1 MPEKQKKQFS
11 LSLTVKIFL
20 AAMILIS
27 IGVFANSIMRYNQIV
42 NEAEELEVLLQSLRT
57 TREELAEMMGST
69 EELNDLLSD
78 YRKCQDLINSGSVEG
93 EKLDEYKERLK
104 EVRALLNSSKN
115 KDYISKIAKEELD
128 LYFADEKI
136 FFNDRQ

>member
-1 MPEKQKKQFS
+1 
-11 LSLTVKIFL
+11 
-20 AAMILIS
+20 
-27 IGVFANSIMRYNQIV
+27 
-42 NEAEELEVLLQSLRT
+42 
-57 TREELAEMMGST
+57 MMGST

-78 YRKCQDLINSGSVEG
+78 YRKCQELINSGSVEG
-93 EKLDEYKERLK
+93 EKLDEYKTRLE
-104 EVRALLNSSKN
+104 EVRTLLNSSKN

>member
-1 MPEKQKKQFS
+1 MPENQKKQFS

-27 IGVFANSIMRYNQIV
+27 IGVFANSIMRYNQI
-42 NEAEELEVLLQSLRT
+42 NTEAEELERLLQSLYN
-57 TREELAEMMGST
+57 TREELAEMMGSS

-78 YRKCQDLINSGSVEG
+78 YRRCQELIASGTLEG
-93 EKLDEYKERLK
+93 EKLDEYRQRMED
-104 EVRALLNSSKN
+104 VRQLLNSSKN
-115 KDYISKIAKEELD
+115 KDYISKIAKEELN

-136 FFNDRQ
+136 FYNDRQ

>member
-1 MPEKQKKQFS
+1 MPENQKKQFS

-27 IGVFANSIMRYNQIV
+27 IGVFANSIMRYNQILSEV
-42 NEAEELEVLLQSLRT
+42 EELEQSLQSLYT
-57 TREELAEMMGST
+57 AREELAEMMGST

-78 YRKCQDLINSGSVEG
+78 YRRCQEMINSGTVEG
-93 EKLDEYKERLK
+93 ERLDEYKARLE
-104 EVRALLNSSKN
+104 EVRNLLNSSKN
-115 KDYISKIAKEELD
+115 RDYISKIAKEELS

-136 FFNDRQ
+136 FYNDRQ

>member
-1 MPEKQKKQFS
+1 MPEKQRKQFS
-11 LSLTVKIFL
+11 LGLTVKIFL
-20 AAMILIS
+20 AIMILIS

-42 NEAEELEVLLQSLRT
+42 NEVEELESLLSTLYT
-57 TREELAEMMGST
+57 TREELSEMMGSA

-78 YRKCQDLINSGSVEG
+78 YRKCQELINSGTVEG
-93 EKLDEYKERLK
+93 EKLDEYKARLAD
-104 EVRALLNSSKN
+104 VRQLLNSSKN

-136 FFNDRQ
+136 FYNDRQ

>member
-27 IGVFANSIMRYNQIV
+27 IGVFINSIMYCNQIISET
-42 NEAEELEVLLQSLRT
+42 NDLKSRLQSLYT
-57 TREELAEMMGST
+57 TREELMEMIGSS

-78 YRKCQDLINSGSVEG
+78 YRKCQELIDSGTVEG
-93 EKLDEYKERLK
+93 EKLDEYKERLE
-104 EVRALLNSSKN
+104 EVRTLLHSSKN
-115 KDYISKIAKEELD
+115 KDYISRIAKEELE

-136 FFNDRQ
+136 FYNDKQ

>member
-78 YRKCQDLINSGSVEG
+78 YRKCQELINSGSVEG
-93 EKLDEYKERLK
+93 EKLDEYKTRLE
-104 EVRALLNSSKN
+104 EVRTLLNSSKN